1 MASSGSLSEDEAASS
16 SEEEDDDDS
25 LPALEDEEEEEEED
39 EPIGLLSECPCEG
52 EGVLGALRS
61 LARTAASTTQAGAPR
76 LRHATI

>member
-1 MASSGSLSEDEAASS
+1 MASSGSPSEDEAASS

-25 LPALEDEEEEEEED
+25 LPALEDEEEEEEE
-39 EPIGLLSECPCEG
+39 EPLGLLSECPCEG